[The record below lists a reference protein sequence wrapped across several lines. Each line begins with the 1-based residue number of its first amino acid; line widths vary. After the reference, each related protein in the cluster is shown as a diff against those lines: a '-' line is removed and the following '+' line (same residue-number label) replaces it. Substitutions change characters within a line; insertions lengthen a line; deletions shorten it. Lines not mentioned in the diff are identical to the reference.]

1 MLLNDL
7 LNGANVIRWK
17 KRGEKV
23 TKEIVTG
30 PDLRSCRAF
39 VQVEKPAEEK

>member
-7 LNGANVIRWK
+7 LNGANVVRWK
-17 KRGEKV
+17 KRGDSV
-23 TKEIVTG
+23 TKEVTTG
-30 PDLRSCRAF
+30 PDLRAHREF

>member
-23 TKEIVTG
+23 TKEVTTG
-30 PDLRSCRAF
+30 PDLRSHRQF
-39 VQVEKPAEEK
+39 LQTETPQEEN